1 MNILVCVKRVPDIGA
16 RIELTEDRRAIVT
29 KNLGFTVSPHE
40 ECAVEEA
47 VQIRDSQGGSATVL
61 TLGPGAADEQLR
73 DALALGVDEGLL
85 LKAED
90 GEWDPEETARAI
102 VQTVQAKQQDGTAF
116 DLLLF
121 GNETGDTGDAQVAVR
136 VAEALDMPCLT
147 GLKDLEIKDGKAV
160 GKRESDKGWDLFEAD
175 LPAAVAVKEGINLP
189 HFPSLRGRMKAK
201 KKTIETFEPQR
212 SGPQL
217 RMLSLENPPEQ
228 GKQVEMLGSG
238 PEAAPKVVEVLK
250 SLEVL

>member
-16 RIELTEDRRAIVT
+16 KIELTEDRQGIVT

-47 VQIRDSQGGSATVL
+47 VQIRDSQGGNTFVL

-73 DALALGVDEGLL
+73 DALALGIDEGIL
-85 LKAED
+85 LKAEG
-90 GEWDPEETARAI
+90 GEWDPGETARAI
-102 VQTVQAKQQDGTAF
+102 VEAVQAKQQEGTSF

-121 GNETGDTGDAQVAVR
+121 GNESGDTVDAQVAVR
-136 VAEALDMPCLT
+136 VAEALDMPCLS
-147 GLKDLEIKDGKAV
+147 GLKDLEIADGKAV
-160 GKRESDKGWDLFEAD
+160 GKRESEKGWDIFETE
-175 LPAAVAVKEGINLP
+175 LPAVVAVKEGINLP

-201 KKTIETFEPQR
+201 KKTIETLEPQR

-217 RMLSLENPPEQ
+217 RMLALENPPEQ
-228 GKQVEMLGSG
+228 GKQVEMLGKG
-238 PEAAPKVVEVLK
+238 PEAAPTVVEVLK